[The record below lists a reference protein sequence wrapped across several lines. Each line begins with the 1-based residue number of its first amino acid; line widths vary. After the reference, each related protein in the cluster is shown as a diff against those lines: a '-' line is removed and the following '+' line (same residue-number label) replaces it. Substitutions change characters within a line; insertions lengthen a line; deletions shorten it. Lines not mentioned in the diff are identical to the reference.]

1 MDDPFRDLDLRG
13 IEAAERK
20 ARAAYA
26 VLWRV
31 AELVMFVRDPA
42 RLGAVLAGAAR
53 PRLRREAEVGRT
65 EAIRVR
71 GLEMQPPS

>member
-31 AELVMFVRDPA
+31 AELVMFVRES
-42 RLGAVLAGAAR
+42 LGWVRSWRERRALGFDGR
-53 PRLRREAEVGRT
+53 PK
-65 EAIRVR
+65 
-71 GLEMQPPS
+71 

>member
-20 ARAAYA
+20 ARTAYP

-31 AELVMFVRDPA
+31 AELVMFVRDP
-42 RLGAVLAGAAR
+42 LGWVRSWRERRALGYDGR
-53 PRLRREAEVGRT
+53 PK
-65 EAIRVR
+65 
-71 GLEMQPPS
+71 